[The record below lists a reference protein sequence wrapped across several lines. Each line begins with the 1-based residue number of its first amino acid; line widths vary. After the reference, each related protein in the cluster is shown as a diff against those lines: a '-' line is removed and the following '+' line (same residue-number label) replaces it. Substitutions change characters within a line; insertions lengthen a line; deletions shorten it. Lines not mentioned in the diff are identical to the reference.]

1 MRDQFKLRVDEL
13 RVETHGRLLVILKDK
28 DAADTY
34 FRPTTRS
41 PEDAEAEEVAA
52 PATPATPA
60 APQAPVARP
69 ATPSVP
75 PS

>member
-52 PATPATPA
+52 PATPA